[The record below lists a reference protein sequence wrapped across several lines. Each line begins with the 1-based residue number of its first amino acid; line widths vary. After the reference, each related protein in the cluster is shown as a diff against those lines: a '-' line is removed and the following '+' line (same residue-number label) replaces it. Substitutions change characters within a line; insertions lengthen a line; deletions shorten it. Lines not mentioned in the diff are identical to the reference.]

1 MTTEPKYTD
10 AQIET
15 MVARLLTSTP
25 NWLRESLGDWKDVV
39 HTYDRAPKD
48 AADMLRT
55 LLSERQAAMQ
65 GQGGDWIEGYP
76 NKIYA
81 SEWFIA
87 QTKNRERVVLTALP
101 EEYAYDFT
109 TADET
114 YIKKENIVR
123 WMQFPDSQFI
133 PAFQP
138 PQPVRSVSDDRLKLI
153 REAVAAN
160 GGVWPEELTSGVLF
174 WRGKR
179 ITRDEFA
186 AITQEKQ
193 S

>member
-1 MTTEPKYTD
+1 MTTEPNYTD
-10 AQIET
+10 AKIDRLISEL
-15 MVARLLTSTP
+15 MSDCEMIGYAKSGNERANHRASVAKTHS
-25 NWLRESLGDWKDVV
+25 
-39 HTYDRAPKD
+39 
-48 AADMLRT
+48 MLRS

-65 GQGGDWIEGYP
+65 GQGGGWIDGYP

-101 EEYAYDFT
+101 EEYSYDFK

-133 PAFQP
+133 QAIQP
-138 PQPVRSVSDDRLKLI
+138 PQPVRSVSEEDVRPGYVKCPTCD
-153 REAVAAN
+153 AQF
-160 GGVWPEELTSGVLF
+160 GGYGYGVWPKVCPVCQE
-174 WRGKR
+174 
-179 ITRDEFA
+179 A
-186 AITQEKQ
+186 AIAQDKPHDQ
-193 S
+193 D

>member
-1 MTTEPKYTD
+1 MTTIKVKKADYPECSGNPASCPENEGYGCC
-10 AQIET
+10 
-15 MVARLLTSTP
+15 MP
-25 NWLRESLGDWKDVV
+25 NPQQS
-39 HTYDRAPKD
+39 H
-48 AADMLRT
+48 
-55 LLSERQAAMQ
+55 AAMQ
-65 GQGGDWIEGYP
+65 GQGGKWIDGYP

-101 EEYAYDFT
+101 EEYAYDFK

-133 PAFQP
+133 PALQP
-138 PQPVRSVSDDRLKLI
+138 PQPVRSVSDEDVEAACHTYYGRGLYCKWETFDEVSRNLQ
-153 REAVAAN
+153 RESMRAA
-160 GGVWPEELTSGVLF
+160 LTH
-174 WRGKR
+174 
-179 ITRDEFA
+179 FA
-186 AITQEKQ
+186 AIAQEKQ